1 MSDLIQA
8 VKGTALS
15 VAEYFTPVLKQ
26 SKFKQ
31 TGVLTPEEFV
41 IAGDHL
47 VHQCPT
53 WSWSSASDP
62 SLSKPYLPA
71 DKQYLVTKSVPCYK
85 RCKDIEYCN
94 SDEKV
99 IMTENDDEGWVDT
112 HHSDQ
117 ESAINEMVDDLI
129 ISDEAPVQKIHQNT
143 ENDRS
148 GDDDEDDEAEDMDK
162 FMNMVEDDDTVSYL
176 RLPQSLVFATITNYL
191 VPIPINKS
199 VAPSHPNRPDAAS
212 NARNATQINTP
223 SNSLSKD
230 ANNENTR
237 ENIVATRTYD
247 LNITYDKYYQT
258 PRLWLVGYDENLK
271 PLSINDMYQDISQD
285 HAKKTVTMETH
296 PHIPT
301 VMASVHPCRH
311 AVVMK
316 KIISTVEDGG
326 RELHV
331 FSYLIVFLKLVQSVI
346 PTLEYDFTQNFTL

>member
-1 MSDLIQA
+1 VHLFTVTIIMSDLIQA

-62 SLSKPYLPA
+62 SLRKPYLPA
-71 DKQYLVTKSVPCYK
+71 DKQYLITKSVPCYK
-85 RCKDIEYCN
+85 RCKDIEYCDN
-94 SDEKV
+94 DEKV

-112 HHSDQ
+112 HHSEQ
-117 ESAINEMVDDLI
+117 AATINEMVDDLNLNDQPGQAAMDA
-129 ISDEAPVQKIHQNT
+129 SRANQASPTGATCPDEGSHNV
-143 ENDRS
+143 
-148 GDDDEDDEAEDMDK
+148 DDDDEAEDMDK
-162 FMNMVEDDDTVSYL
+162 FMNMIEENDT
-176 RLPQSLVFATITNYL
+176 
-191 VPIPINKS
+191 S
-199 VAPSHPNRPDAAS
+199 VAPIKSATVTELEKVSPDGPDKDNRDL
-212 NARNATQINTP
+212 N
-223 SNSLSKD
+223 
-230 ANNENTR
+230 R

-285 HAKKTVTMETH
+285 HAKKTVTMENH
-296 PHIPT
+296 PHIPA

-311 AVVMK
+311 AEVMK
-316 KIISTVEDGG
+316 KIISTVEEGG
-326 RELHV
+326 KELQVH
-331 FSYLIVFLKLVQSVI
+331 SYLIIFLKLVQSVI
-346 PTLEYDFTQNFTL
+346 PTLEYDFTQNFTM

>member
-53 WSWSSASDP
+53 WSWSPASEP
-62 SLSKPYLPA
+62 SLRKSYLPA
-71 DKQYLVTKSVPCYK
+71 DKQFLVTKSVPCYR

-94 SDEKV
+94 NDEKV
-99 IMTENDDEGWVDT
+99 ILTENDEEGWVDT
-112 HHSDQ
+112 HHSKLVS
-117 ESAINEMVDDLI
+117 EVNEMVEELALSEEPNFQTKPAPSTHNAHCQPASDLQ
-129 ISDEAPVQKIHQNT
+129 SVDSVNVANAA
-143 ENDRS
+143 DA
-148 GDDDEDDEAEDMDK
+148 DDDDDDDDDEAEDMDK
-162 FMNMVEDDDTVSYL
+162 FMNMVEENDT
-176 RLPQSLVFATITNYL
+176 
-191 VPIPINKS
+191 S
-199 VAPSHPNRPDAAS
+199 VAPPKSEQTINLEESGKESGD
-212 NARNATQINTP
+212 QINT
-223 SNSLSKD
+223 KD
-230 ANNENTR
+230 
-237 ENIVATRTYD
+237 NIVATRTYD

-296 PHIPT
+296 PHIPA

-311 AVVMK
+311 AEVMK

-331 FSYLIVFLKLVQSVI
+331 HSYLIIFLKLVQSVI
-346 PTLEYDFTQNFTL
+346 PTLEYDFTQNFTM

>member
-53 WSWSSASDP
+53 WSWSSASEP
-62 SLSKPYLPA
+62 SLRKPYLPA

-85 RCKDIEYCN
+85 RCKDIEYCDN
-94 SDEKV
+94 DEKV
-99 IMTENDDEGWVDT
+99 IMTENGEEGWVDT
-112 HHSDQ
+112 HHSEQ
-117 ESAINEMVDDLI
+117 AATINEMVEDLNL
-129 ISDEAPVQKIHQNT
+129 SDERQNSIVARDET
-143 ENDRS
+143 QASNSVES
-148 GDDDEDDEAEDMDK
+148 TAHDDDDEAEDMDK
-162 FMNMVEDDDTVSYL
+162 FMNMIEENDT
-176 RLPQSLVFATITNYL
+176 
-191 VPIPINKS
+191 S
-199 VAPSHPNRPDAAS
+199 VAPIKTAVVKAQERTELDKGDQNM
-212 NARNATQINTP
+212 
-223 SNSLSKD
+223 
-230 ANNENTR
+230 

-258 PRLWLVGYDENLK
+258 PRLWLVGYDENLR
-271 PLSINDMYQDISQD
+271 PLSIDDMYQDISQD
-285 HAKKTVTMETH
+285 HAKKTVTMESH
-296 PHIPT
+296 PHIPA

-311 AVVMK
+311 AEVMK
-316 KIISTVEDGG
+316 KIISTVEEGG

-331 FSYLIVFLKLVQSVI
+331 HSYLIIFLKLVQSVI
-346 PTLEYDFTQNFTL
+346 PTLEYDFTQNFTI

>member
-8 VKGTALS
+8 VKGKALS

-53 WSWSSASDP
+53 WSWSPASDP
-62 SLSKPYLPA
+62 SMRKSYLPA
-71 DKQYLVTKSVPCYK
+71 DKQFLVTKSVPCYK

-94 SDEKV
+94 NDEKV
-99 IMTENDDEGWVDT
+99 IMTENDEEGWVDT
-112 HHSDQ
+112 HHSEQ
-117 ESAINEMVDDLI
+117 LPVINEMIEELTLGDETQAHQAQHNTNQNEQDDM
-129 ISDEAPVQKIHQNT
+129 DN
-143 ENDRS
+143 N
-148 GDDDEDDEAEDMDK
+148 DDDDDEAEDMDK
-162 FMNMVEDDDTVSYL
+162 FMNMVEENDTS
-176 RLPQSLVFATITNYL
+176 A
-191 VPIPINKS
+191 
-199 VAPSHPNRPDAAS
+199 APSKPSILPSSSKGRLESELNHDDSVKQAGDQNVENS
-212 NARNATQINTP
+212 N
-223 SNSLSKD
+223 KD
-230 ANNENTR
+230 N
-237 ENIVATRTYD
+237 VLATRTYD

-271 PLSINDMYQDISQD
+271 PLSINEMYQDISQD
-285 HAKKTVTMETH
+285 HAKRTVTMETH
-296 PHIPT
+296 PHIPA

-311 AVVMK
+311 AEVMK

-331 FSYLIVFLKLVQSVI
+331 YSYLIIFLKLVQSVI
-346 PTLEYDFTQNFTL
+346 PTLEYDFTQNFTM